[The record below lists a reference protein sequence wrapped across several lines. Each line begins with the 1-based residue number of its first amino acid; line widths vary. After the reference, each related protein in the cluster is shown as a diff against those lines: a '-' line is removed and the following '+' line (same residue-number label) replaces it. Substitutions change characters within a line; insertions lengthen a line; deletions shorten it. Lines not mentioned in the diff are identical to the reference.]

1 MKRLNHVG
9 DMIATVAR
17 ASDKKRKAVYFFDGK
32 NFVATSDCLGPA
44 RMVAPGTVAVSL
56 SGRQWIAVGGDR
68 VNGAAGW
75 AFVSPFVDQPSLD
88 GDAVRFSDNPKSLKI
103 RAKLDQYLDYF
114 QDCKGVLPHSVILRG
129 EQFRTLGA
137 LPGQVYKG
145 VRLEVFS

>member
-1 MKRLNHVG
+1 MKRLNYVG

-32 NFVATSDCLGPA
+32 NFVATSDRLGPA

-75 AFVSPFVDQPSLD
+75 AFVSPYVDQPSLD

-145 VRLEVFS
+145 VRLESFS

>member
-17 ASDKKRKAVYFFDGK
+17 ASDKERKAVYFFDGK
-32 NFVATSDCLGPA
+32 NFVATSDRLGPA

-68 VNGAAGW
+68 VNGATGW
-75 AFVSPFVDQPSLD
+75 AFVSPYVDQPSLD

-103 RAKLDQYLDYF
+103 RASLDEYLGYY
-114 QDCKGVLPHSVILRG
+114 QDCKGVLPDSVILRS
-129 EQFRTLGA
+129 EQLSTLGA

-145 VRLEVFS
+145 VRLEVFL

>member
-1 MKRLNHVG
+1 MNRLNHVG

-32 NFVATSDCLGPA
+32 NFVATSDRLGPA

-75 AFVSPFVDQPSLD
+75 AFVSPYVDQPSLD

-145 VRLEVFS
+145 VRLESFS

>member
-32 NFVATSDCLGPA
+32 HYVATADRLGPA

-68 VNGAAGW
+68 VNGATGW
-75 AFVSPFVDQPSLD
+75 AFVSPYVDQPSLD

-103 RAKLDQYLDYF
+103 RASLDEYLGYY
-114 QDCKGVLPHSVILRG
+114 QDCKGVLPDSVILRS
-129 EQFRTLGA
+129 EQLSTLGA

>member
-9 DMIATVAR
+9 HMIATVAR
-17 ASDKKRKAVYFFDGK
+17 ALDKNRKAIYFFDGK
-32 NFVATSDCLGPA
+32 NFVATADRLGPA
-44 RMVAPGTVAVSL
+44 RMVAPGTVAVSI

-75 AFVSPFVDQPSLD
+75 AFVSPYVDQPSLD

-103 RAKLDQYLDYF
+103 RASLDEYLDYY
-114 QDCKGVLPHSVILRG
+114 QDCKGVLPDSVILRS
-129 EQFRTLGA
+129 EQLSTLGA
-137 LPGQVYKG
+137 LPRQVYKG